1 MKRAF
6 AFLLAVAM
14 TAAFCGCGSKN
25 DTSSIS
31 KAVDKMLEE
40 SGNDLGLVTSY
51 STSSNSASTDTSS
64 AAVSSAEASSA
75 ASSVASKADTV
86 SSSEPQ
92 STVTTPKK
100 DVSTTSSKSTSSKKK
115 NSNLV
120 PISKLYNPTGIQSTG
135 RKNNSGSN
143 WKMTLVNPWN
153 TLNKNYSIDVTLMD
167 SRYGDGKYFD
177 SRAVKYLNNMC
188 KAASKDGANLYA
200 ISTYR
205 TYDYQKML
213 YDNQVASVKA
223 ANPNMSDKEAKAEA
237 ATVVA
242 RPGTSEHN
250 IGLAVDFNSVEESF
264 KNTKEFRWLQKHCT
278 EYGFIMRYA
287 KSKQSYTGVI
297 YEPWHYRFVGVENAK
312 KIAASGLSMEEY
324 IAQNG

>member
-14 TAAFCGCGSKN
+14 TAAFCGCGSKSN
-25 DTSSIS
+25 TSSIS

-40 SGNDLGLVTSY
+40 SDNDLGLVTSY
-51 STSSNSASTDTSS
+51 DTSSDSTSSNASS
-64 AAVSSAEASSA
+64 AAVSSA

-92 STVTTPKK
+92 SAATTPKK

-143 WKMTLVNPWN
+143 WEMTLINPWN

-223 ANPNMSDKEAKAEA
+223 SNPNMSDKEAKEEA

-264 KNTKEFRWLQKHCT
+264 KNTKEFRWLQKHAL
-278 EYGFIMRYA
+278 R
-287 KSKQSYTGVI
+287 
-297 YEPWHYRFVGVENAK
+297 
-312 KIAASGLSMEEY
+312 
-324 IAQNG
+324 